1 MMQSSWY
8 AWLLV
13 FIAAIANATG
23 TIFLKQSRLT
33 ASNAGLATVLISPWF
48 LSALLIYTLGLLLF
62 ALALGKLP
70 VSASQ
75 PVMAGISFVSVTL
88 SASVLFDE
96 RLSFTQLVAVSLI
109 IAGIAV
115 MTRS

>member
-1 MMQSSWY
+1 MMQSSWF

-23 TIFLKQSRLT
+23 TIFLKQSRLA
-33 ASNAGLATVLISPWF
+33 ASDTGLTTVLGSPWF
-48 LSALLIYTLGLLLF
+48 FSALLIYTFGLLLF
-62 ALALGKLP
+62 TQALGKLP

-75 PVMAGISFVSVTL
+75 PVMSAVSFISVALIAG
-88 SASVLFDE
+88 VLFDE
-96 RLSFTQLVAVSLI
+96 RLSFTQFVAVSLI
-109 IAGIAV
+109 VAGIAV

>member
-1 MMQSSWY
+1 MQSSWY

-13 FIAAIANATG
+13 LIAAIANAAG

-33 ASNAGLATVLISPWF
+33 ASGTGFTTVLVSPWF
-48 LSALLIYTLGLLLF
+48 LSALVIYTFGLLLF
-62 ALALGKLP
+62 TQALGKLP

-75 PVMAGISFVSVTL
+75 PVMSAVSFISVALIANVI
-88 SASVLFDE
+88 FDE
-96 RLSFTQLVAVSLI
+96 RLSFTQFVAVGLI
-109 IAGIAV
+109 IVGITV

>member
-1 MMQSSWY
+1 MQSSWY

-13 FIAAIANATG
+13 ITAAIANATG

-33 ASNAGLATVLISPWF
+33 AAKTGFIAVLFSPWF

-62 ALALGKLP
+62 TKALGQLP

-75 PVMAGISFVSVTL
+75 PVMAGVSFISVAL
-88 SASVLFDE
+88 IASVLFGE
-96 RLSFTQLVAVSLI
+96 RLSFNQLVALGLI
-109 IAGIAV
+109 VAGIAV